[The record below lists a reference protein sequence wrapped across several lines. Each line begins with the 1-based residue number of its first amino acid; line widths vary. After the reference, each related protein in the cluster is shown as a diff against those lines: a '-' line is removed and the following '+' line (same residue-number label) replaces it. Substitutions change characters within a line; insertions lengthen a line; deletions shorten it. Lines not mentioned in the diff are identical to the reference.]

1 MDVAILCG
9 GYGTRLSGLWNG
21 PKCLVPLGD
30 GRPVIAHIL
39 QLVYRLH
46 PKNTILLTAYK
57 GDEVSAALRA
67 MSLTAPTTIILRE
80 TEPKG
85 TAAAVRLA
93 AKVAP
98 GPLMVLNGDTLPR
111 YDLHDLARAWHAS
124 HSDVLEAWCGGLRA
138 GATILSARAIKF
150 LMLSGETDLYN
161 LITSEYFGRSTRIF
175 VAGFLDVGTPHGF
188 ELAGRWLDNTKESA

>member
-1 MDVAILCG
+1 MDIAILCG
-9 GYGTRLSGLWNG
+9 GYGTRLAGIWDG

-30 GRPVIAHIL
+30 GQPVIAHIL
-39 QLVYRLH
+39 QQVHRLH
-46 PKNTILLTAYK
+46 PKNIILLTAHK
-57 GDEVSAALRA
+57 GEEISAAVRS

-80 TEPKG
+80 AEPKG

-93 AKVAP
+93 AKVAL

-111 YDLHDLARAWHAS
+111 YDLHDLTRAWHTS

-138 GATILSARAIKF
+138 GATILSSRAMR
-150 LMLSGETDLYN
+150 LLALSTGSDLYV
-161 LITSEYFGRSTRIF
+161 LIANEYFGVVTRVF

-188 ELAGRWLDNTKESA
+188 ELAKAWQ